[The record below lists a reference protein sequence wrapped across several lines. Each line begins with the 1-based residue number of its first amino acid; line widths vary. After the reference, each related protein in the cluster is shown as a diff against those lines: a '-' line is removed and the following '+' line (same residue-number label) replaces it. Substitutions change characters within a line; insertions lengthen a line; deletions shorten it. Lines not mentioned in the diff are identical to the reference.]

1 MAAWGADSTG
11 WSAARWGWQEPVRTW
26 GFLPWFARRIGS
38 TVESMKEGVWLMTDV
53 TTRVE
58 EAIHIDASP
67 GAVFAYCLDPRQ
79 VFAGDPKHV
88 VDAEVVPGGVGTTAH
103 LSMKFGVLEEADR
116 IEYVEVVTD
125 RRIVMAM
132 QPTMSRGKF
141 HHDTAR
147 YTLTHEFEPD
157 ADGTRMTLRVQ
168 VHDRPLSERMIDRL
182 EGKGPERLVHNRLQ
196 RIARAVE
203 TSTAGE

>member
-1 MAAWGADSTG
+1 MVRPTGATTG
-11 WSAARWGWQEPVRTW
+11 ACRA
-26 GFLPWFARRIGS
+26 GS
-38 TVESMKEGVWLMTDV
+38 
-53 TTRVE
+53 
-58 EAIHIDASP
+58 
-67 GAVFAYCLDPRQ
+67 LDPRQ
-79 VFAGDPKHV
+79 VFAADPKHV

-116 IEYVEVVTD
+116 IEYLEVVPD

-132 QPTMSRGKF
+132 QPTMSRGKY
-141 HHDTAR
+141 HHDTALYR
-147 YTLTHEFEPD
+147 LTHEFERD

-182 EGKGPERLVHNRLQ
+182 EGKGPERLVRNRLQ

-203 TSTAGE
+203 GSTAGN